1 MSRTK
6 SGTLPKLQRHKGSG
20 QARVHIAGR
29 DYWCGKWGSAAA
41 TAHYHRLIG
50 EFLHGQGL
58 APSPIQSQPVSP
70 AAPSPWGPR
79 ACVWTSGRTAAWHPR

>member
-50 EFLHGQGL
+50 EFLHGQG
-58 APSPIQSQPVSP
+58 SPPRSEGGTGPVANPIP
-70 AAPSPWGPR
+70 A
-79 ACVWTSGRTAAWHPR
+79 